1 MWLPTTE
8 VTVDNVDEKV
18 VEELPP
24 VPDERS
30 VELRNSSTEY
40 DKNKQTI
47 MIIDDDPSMLWFVTE
62 IFVGPYNVVPL
73 SSAEEAL
80 KQLGI
85 QLPDLIISDVMMPGM
100 DGMSFAKK
108 IKSDK
113 LLSRIPLILLSAL
126 NNIDEQTRG
135 IESGAEAYITIP
147 FNV

>member
-1 MWLPTTE
+1 
-8 VTVDNVDEKV
+8 
-18 VEELPP
+18 
-24 VPDERS
+24 
-30 VELRNSSTEY
+30 
-40 DKNKQTI
+40 

-135 IESGAEAYITIP
+135 IESEQRRILPNRLTWNIWRR
-147 FNV
+147 